1 MTLSY
6 FFVQR
11 SGGVKKEKSIL
22 QLFPGDVREYF
33 ETVAARY
40 EDLSE
45 IRIRAG
51 RPVIISRRGTEFY
64 LAENGTEKLAEGN
77 FFDNALCPEISQ
89 VDNMFSYLCQ
99 YSPYAHAEALKQG
112 FLTVSGGHR
121 VGVAGQV
128 FRTGDGI
135 GGIRNIRFLN
145 IRISHEI
152 KGVAK
157 PYVPYLYE
165 KGSGK
170 IQNCLVISPPGRGK
184 TTMLRDMVRL
194 ISDGDADRKGC
205 QVSIVD
211 ERSEIAGCFQ
221 GEPQNDVGVRTDVL
235 DACPKALGMEMML
248 RAMAPEVLAV
258 DEIAMKEDVETL
270 LLLLHCGVR
279 VLATVHGETMEEV
292 MGKPYLRPLFET
304 NYFRRFI
311 VLEEKGKVRLFN
323 EKGEVIG

>member
-1 MTLSY
+1 M
-6 FFVQR
+6 
-11 SGGVKKEKSIL
+11 KKEKSIL
-22 QLFPGDVREYF
+22 QLFPGGLREYF
-33 ETVAARY
+33 ESVAARH
-40 EDLSE
+40 EDLTE
-45 IRIRAG
+45 IRIRTS
-51 RPVIISRRGTEFY
+51 RPVIIRRRGKEFY
-64 LAENGTEKLAEGN
+64 LTKNGMEKLAVGN
-77 FFDNALCPEISQ
+77 CFADAFCPGTAQ

-99 YSPYAHAEALKQG
+99 YSPYAHSEALKQG

-121 VGVAGQV
+121 IGVAGQV
-128 FRTGDGI
+128 FRTSDGI

-145 IRISHEI
+145 VRISHEI
-152 KGVAK
+152 RDVAK

-165 KGSGK
+165 KNGGK

-184 TTMLRDMVRL
+184 TTMLRDLVRL
-194 ISDGDADRKGC
+194 ISDGDAKREGC

-221 GEPQNDVGVRTDVL
+221 GEPQNDVGIRTDVL
-235 DACPKALGMEMML
+235 DACPKAFGMEMML

-258 DEIAMKEDVETL
+258 DEIALAQDVEAL

-279 VLATVHGETMEEV
+279 ILATVHGETMEEV

-304 NYFRRFI
+304 NYFQRFM

-323 EKGEVIG
+323 EKGEVVR